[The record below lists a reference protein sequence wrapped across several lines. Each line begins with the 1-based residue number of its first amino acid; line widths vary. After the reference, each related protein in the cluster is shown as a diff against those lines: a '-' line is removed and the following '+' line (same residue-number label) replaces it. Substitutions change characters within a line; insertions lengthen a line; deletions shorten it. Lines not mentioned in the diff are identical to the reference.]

1 MKEINKF
8 ITEGFVSKINENID
22 DLPEVETLEDGLY
35 EGKLNGYC
43 FIYEDK
49 QYKSPIG
56 ILSMFPC
63 PFNLEIKENKV
74 VRAGDPANMFDYSY
88 ESHKGMTDEEF
99 NRFIDVCNGKI

>member
-43 FIYEDK
+43 FIYENNH
-49 QYKSPIG
+49 I
-56 ILSMFPC
+56 
-63 PFNLEIKENKV
+63 
-74 VRAGDPANMFDYSY
+74 
-88 ESHKGMTDEEF
+88 
-99 NRFIDVCNGKI
+99 